1 MMRDSLIR
9 ANNEKLKRILEKA
22 TGNKAIALIT
32 GIFTTFLIQ
41 SSSGVTAI
49 VVALMSA
56 NLLSLSQGLMVM
68 IGANIG
74 TTTTA
79 FVFTLSIEK
88 YSLFF
93 VIAGYILFLF
103 KNRKLSNIGSI
114 IIGFGILFLGIDIM
128 NDGLNMVLDHP
139 LFLQMMYL
147 LSGNSLSGTL
157 GGIIISALIQSSS
170 VTIGLAQSLYAFS
183 SISLPVAISMM
194 LGANVGTTIASL
206 IVVVSAT
213 KEAKIAVYVNII
225 FNLVGALVFLIFLNP
240 FSAFLFYL
248 ESFIK
253 NKKMVIAYSHLIF
266 NIISSIIFYFIFN
279 KIINCLSKKIDLEE
293 TLI

>member
-1 MMRDSLIR
+1 
-9 ANNEKLKRILEKA
+9 
-22 TGNKAIALIT
+22 
-32 GIFTTFLIQ
+32 
-41 SSSGVTAI
+41 
-49 VVALMSA
+49 MSA